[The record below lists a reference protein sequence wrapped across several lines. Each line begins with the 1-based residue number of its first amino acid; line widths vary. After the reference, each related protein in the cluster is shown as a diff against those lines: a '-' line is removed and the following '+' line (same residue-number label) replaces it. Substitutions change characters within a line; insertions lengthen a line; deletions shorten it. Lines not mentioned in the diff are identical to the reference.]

1 MFYEGTSLVKFGV
14 VVKTNRVLSYQVELR
29 TDLSIPKTFLVVAKH
44 SVSNS
49 AKYP

>member
-14 VVKTNRVLSYQVELR
+14 VVKINRVLPYEVELR
-29 TDLSIPKTFLVVAKH
+29 TDPSIPKTFLVVAKR

-49 AKYP
+49 HKYP